1 MVTAPE
7 AAPPPILRPTNQIR
21 SQGVPFDVAAHGEK
35 MVFGLNR
42 ERLEPPLIHVAGT
55 AAVTMGVPTLRVR
68 ERKPSNKTRKFP
80 VRVRLDHEVPMI
92 RHQTPGQ
99 KVGGVAIDR
108 LLENS
113 LQCLVVGVRLENGH
127 ARIAT
132 VEDVVHQSAIRCS
145 LWPTHARKTNP

>member
-1 MVTAPE
+1 MVPAPE

-68 ERKPSNKTRKFP
+68 ERKPSNETRKFP
-80 VRVRLDHEVPMI
+80 VRVRLDYEVPMI
-92 RHQTPGQ
+92 RHQAPGQ
-99 KVGGVAIDR
+99 KVGAVPLDC

-113 LQCLVVGVRLENGH
+113 LQRLIIGVGLKNRH
-127 ARIAT
+127 ACIAA
-132 VEDVVHQSAIRCS
+132 VEHVIHHASIRCS
-145 LWPTHARKTNP
+145 L